1 MTSRHDP
8 FGGAQMSKRE
18 RHRPLLMRLPLASLV
33 PHPLNANVMPPE
45 LKEKLSTHIR
55 ASGRYPPLIV
65 RRLADGT
72 FQLLD
77 GHQRWQVLLEL
88 GEEYAWC
95 LVWEVSDEEALILL
109 VTLNRLEGQDV
120 PGRRAALIAE
130 LEAHHT
136 LAELA
141 RLLPEDEAE
150 LESTLR
156 LLDTDV
162 DGLLRRL
169 TEEAGRAAMQGPVLF
184 SFAVQTEEAPAV
196 EEAVNRAAAGLSGL
210 NRRGRALV
218 ILARR
223 YLEEN

>member
-1 MTSRHDP
+1 MRKT
-8 FGGAQMSKRE
+8 E
-18 RHRPLLMRLPLASLV
+18 RHRPLLMRLPLPSLV
-33 PHPLNANVMPPE
+33 PHPLNANVMSST
-45 LKEKLSTHIR
+45 LREKLKTHIQ

-88 GEEYAWC
+88 GEEYGWC
-95 LVWEVSDEEALILL
+95 LIWDVTDEEALILL
-109 VTLNRLEGQDV
+109 ATLNRLEGEDV

-141 RLLPEDEAE
+141 RLLPEDEAQ

-156 LLDTDV
+156 LLDMDV
-162 DGLLRRL
+162 DGLLQRL
-169 TEEAGRAAMQGPVLF
+169 TAEAGRAAASGPQLF
-184 SFAVQTEEAPAV
+184 SFAVEPEDAPAV
-196 EEAVNRAAAGLSGL
+196 EEAIARAVANLSGT
-210 NRRGRALV
+210 NRRGQALV
-218 ILARR
+218 LLAQK
-223 YLEEN
+223 YLEGS